1 MIASELISTRIIPIH
16 LDDTGRSALQVM
28 GDLFV
33 KDLPVVDSNYRY
45 IGIISE
51 SDLFDH
57 PLDEEIKNYHLSL
70 EKILVHSDDH
80 LFEVL
85 GVMSQHDLTIVPVVT
100 NEGIL
105 KGVITQ
111 DDLLHYYARSFS
123 FQEPGSIIVLEMGYR
138 DYSLAQISNIIEQE
152 GSKVLSSF
160 ITSDNDTEK
169 VLVTIKINSTEI
181 QHIEASLKRFGY
193 ELKATYAEKDYEDLL
208 QQRYDLLMNYLGV

>member
-1 MIASELISTRIIPIH
+1 MIASELISTKIIPIH
-16 LDDTGRSALQVM
+16 LEDTGRSALQVM
-28 GDLFV
+28 SDLFV

-45 IGIISE
+45 IGILSE
-51 SDLFDH
+51 KDLFDY
-57 PLDEEIKNYHLSL
+57 PLDEEIKNYQVSL
-70 EKILVHSDDH
+70 EKVLVHSDDH

-123 FQEPGSIIVLEMGYR
+123 FQEPGSIMVLEMGYR

-152 GSKVLSSF
+152 GAKVLSSF
-160 ITSDNDTEK
+160 ITSDTDTEK
-169 VLVTIKINSTEI
+169 VLVTIKVNSTEI
-181 QHIEASLKRFGY
+181 QHIEASWKRVGY
-193 ELKATYAEKDYEDLL
+193 ELKATYAEKD
-208 QQRYDLLMNYLGV
+208 